1 MTLHRFYIP
10 PAHWNPAGLVL
21 DEAESRHATEVLR
34 LRVGDPVA
42 VFNGEGLLAEARI
55 SRLGKR
61 EVALDVGEVQRTA
74 PPAARLL
81 LAQAIPKGKNMDLV
95 LQKATELGVSGII
108 PLISER
114 TVVRL
119 SADEGADKQ
128 EKWQRIVIEACKQ
141 CGQNFVPA
149 VHQPVGVET
158 FLASLPVVDLP
169 LIAAIGPGALPLKSI
184 LADWRLSPPGTPP
197 AAATRPSSALILIGP
212 EGDFTPAELDR
223 AKMAGCRPLTLG
235 PIILRT
241 ETAAIYTL
249 SVLVHELF

>member
-10 PAHWNPAGLVL
+10 PASWNPAGLSL

-34 LRVGDPVA
+34 LRVGDSVS
-42 VFNGEGLLAEARI
+42 VFNGEGLQAEAVI
-55 SRLGKR
+55 SRIAKR
-61 EVALDVGEVQRTA
+61 EVALEPGELKRTA
-74 PPAARLL
+74 APAARLL
-81 LAQAIPKGKNMDLV
+81 LAQAVPKGKNMDLV

-119 SADEGADKQ
+119 SVAEAADKQ

-141 CGQNFVPA
+141 CGQNFLPA
-149 VHQPVGVET
+149 VSRPVALET
-158 FLASLPVVDLP
+158 FLASLPPVDLP
-169 LIAAIGPGALPLKSI
+169 LIAAIESGARSLKSI
-184 LADWRLSPPGTPP
+184 LRDWRAGKSGEAAPPL
-197 AAATRPSSALILIGP
+197 PSSALILIGP
-212 EGDFTPAELDR
+212 EGDFTPAELAQ
-223 AKMAGCRPLTLG
+223 AKSAGCQPLTLG

-249 SVLVHELF
+249 SILAHELF